1 MREKGQQEALMNTKS
16 IMILCKVVDNYGDI
30 GVAYRLAKALS
41 DINPS
46 LDIALVCSNLKSFAL
61 MADGIDPGKKTQN
74 FLYKNTKWTI
84 IDWDEPEDF
93 TYNASPFP
101 VILECFQC
109 GRPEWLEKILFAKDS
124 KQVFHVLNI
133 EYLTAEQYAD
143 DFHLLKSYT
152 RSANVKKI
160 FFMPG
165 FTAKTGGLIL
175 TGKEQSLNSSGL
187 LAKLLYEKA
196 GFNILFFAYKRE
208 CSSIVKAIAQFQE
221 EKRRV
226 DKSFEVCVFIAAGQS
241 AGPFIEAW
249 EKQKKPFKAVRL
261 PFLRQEEWD
270 MLLTHMDLN
279 FVRGEDSLSRAA
291 LAGLPYVWNAYI
303 QDEDY
308 QLVKVDALLERMRPF
323 FAEYD
328 FTLLKEYW
336 NLYNKNRGGNGQT
349 GASNPSGE
357 EDRQEA
363 LLKEIL
369 FRASRRPGGMN
380 ESFKK
385 YAHMLEQN
393 GDLAAHIMEWID
405 HNAGL

>member
-1 MREKGQQEALMNTKS
+1 MNTKS

-46 LDIALVCSNLKSFAL
+46 LEIALVCSNLKSFAL
-61 MADGIDPGKKTQN
+61 MADGIDSEKKTQD

-109 GRPEWLEKILFAKDS
+109 GRPDWLERILFAKDAE
-124 KQVFHVLNI
+124 QVFHVLNI

-152 RSANVKKI
+152 RSANVKKM

-165 FTAKTGGLIL
+165 FTEKTGGLIL
-175 TGKEQSLNSSGL
+175 TAKEQRQNYSRALDKLSG
-187 LAKLLYEKA
+187 EKA
-196 GFNILFFAYKRE
+196 DFNILFFAYKRD

-221 EKRRV
+221 EKWQEASR
-226 DKSFEVCVFIAAGQS
+226 FEACVFIAAGQS

-249 EKQKKPFKAVRL
+249 EKQKKPFKAVCL

-270 MLLTHMDLN
+270 MILTQMDFN

-291 LAGLPYVWNAYI
+291 LAGIPYAWNAYI

-336 NLYNKNRGGNGQT
+336 DLYNKSRGNSGQG
-349 GASNPSGE
+349 GASNSSGE
-357 EDRQEA
+357 DERQEA

-369 FRASRRPGGMN
+369 LRASRRPSGMN
-380 ESFKK
+380 EAFKK

-393 GDLAAHIMEWID
+393 GDLAAHILEWIN
-405 HNAGL
+405 HNAEL